1 MANLRF
7 APEFSVQIEGEPLPA
22 ALRASIRSVSV
33 TTGLEGSD
41 RAELNLV
48 NDNLRW
54 LDYPLLRL
62 DNSLALSIGYA
73 PDPLTQVFAG
83 EIISHTASFPSS
95 GGPTLVIAAQDRL
108 QRLQRGT
115 KVRWFAIPIPFVGNF
130 ALPDVA
136 VASIVSAEN
145 ILLPIID
152 PVGAAISILLGG
164 ATAAAAVGDPDA
176 AQRIIR
182 RQADESD
189 FDFLK
194 TIAAENGWEMFIE
207 HRGPLGGYQLR
218 FMSPLDHLTP
228 DVTLKYGQSLID
240 FTPRISNV
248 GQLISVSAYVWVAP
262 IKTVF
267 TISVGWDWDRMA
279 LTLDVMPS
287 LVPLGKGPSRYLIEE
302 PVTPV
307 SAPRRI
313 ISELIP
319 RLNNRL
325 TGTGSTVGDPRINA
339 GSVLR
344 LEGLGVEFGG
354 LYRVTSATHTIDS
367 SGYRT
372 SFEVR
377 KEIWFGSIP
386 LPDQGAAPVRV
397 TGLG

>member
-7 APEFSVQIEGEPLPA
+7 APEFSFQIEGQPLPA
-22 ALRASIRSVSV
+22 ALRASIRAVTV

-41 RAELNLV
+41 RAELTIV

-62 DNSLALSIGYA
+62 DNALSLSIGYA
-73 PDPLTQVFAG
+73 PDPLAQIFAG
-83 EIISHTASFPSS
+83 EIVSHTASFPSS
-95 GGPTLVIAAQDRL
+95 GGPTLVVAAQDRL

-145 ILLPIID
+145 VLLPIID

-164 ATAAAAVGDPDA
+164 ANAAAALGDPDA

-194 TIAAENGWEMFIE
+194 RISAENSWEMFIE

-267 TISVGWDWDRMA
+267 TITVGWDWDRMA
-279 LTLDVMPS
+279 LTLDVLPS
-287 LVPLGKGPSRYLIEE
+287 LVPLGKGPSRYLIDE

-313 ISELIP
+313 ISELVP

-325 TGTGSTVGDPRINA
+325 TGSGSTVGDPHITA